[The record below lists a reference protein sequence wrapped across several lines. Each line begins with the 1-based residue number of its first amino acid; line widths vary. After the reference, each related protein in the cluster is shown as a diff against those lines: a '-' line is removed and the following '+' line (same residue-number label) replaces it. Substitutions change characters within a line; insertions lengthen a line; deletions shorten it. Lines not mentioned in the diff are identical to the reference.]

1 MENADNMGKSLQK
14 WTDTEFQ
21 QTDGTH
27 TKDSNRNMK
36 NKNTVTEMN
45 NVFYGLVRFNRD
57 EERINEFENR

>member
-1 MENADNMGKSLQK
+1 MENVDNMGKSLQK

-21 QTDGTH
+21 QRDGTH